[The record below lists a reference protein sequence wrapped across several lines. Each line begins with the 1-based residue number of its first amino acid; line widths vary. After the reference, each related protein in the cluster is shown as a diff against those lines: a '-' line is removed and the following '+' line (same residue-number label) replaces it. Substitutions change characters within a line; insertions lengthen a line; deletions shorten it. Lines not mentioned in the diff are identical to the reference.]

1 MKIGA
6 RDIRGLLSILTVF
19 KAGMANVPLTRSSK
33 IMSAQT
39 ADIHIAWQE
48 HEGPCVSRKDGYD
61 VIFCAICGFRHAV
74 PLPAPA
80 ALAREYQENYYAEE
94 KPTFL
99 AHAGEDQEWAELAQN
114 DRLEAF
120 ERIVGPGRRRLLDIG
135 SGPGFFLK
143 TAKARGWN
151 VTGVEPSRQAAAH
164 ARGLGLEIVEGF
176 FGAELAA
183 TLGRF
188 DAVNLNNV
196 LEHVPD
202 PTAILRAAHAVL
214 EPGGVICVNV
224 PNDFSPLQIAAAA
237 TQGVGE
243 WWVAPPHHLNYFDFA
258 TLANL
263 LERLDFA
270 VAEKTTS
277 FPIEAFLLMGDNYR
291 ADPPL
296 GRVVHGKR
304 KKFDLALE
312 AAGLKEVR
320 RAFYRALAETGIG
333 REAVVIAVKS

>member
-1 MKIGA
+1 MPA
-6 RDIRGLLSILTVF
+6 V
-19 KAGMANVPLTRSSK
+19 AAE
-33 IMSAQT
+33 T
-39 ADIHIAWQE
+39 AERHIAWE
-48 HEGPCVSRKDGYD
+48 SHEGPCIAAKDGYD
-61 VIFCAICGFRHAV
+61 IIHCDMCGFRHAV
-74 PLPAPA
+74 PLPTPES
-80 ALAREYQENYYAEE
+80 LTREYEENYYSAE

-99 AHAGEDQEWAELAQN
+99 EHAGEDQDWAELAQN

-120 ERIVGPGRRRLLDIG
+120 ERLLGAGRRRLLDIG

-143 TAKARGWN
+143 TAKNRGWN

-164 ARGLGLEIVEGF
+164 ARGMGLPIVEGF
-176 FGAELAA
+176 FGADLAVQ
-183 TLGRF
+183 LGRF

-196 LEHVPD
+196 LEHLPD
-202 PTAILRAAHAVL
+202 PIAILRAARDVL
-214 EPGGVICVNV
+214 EPGGAICVNV

-237 TQGVGE
+237 TRGTGE
-243 WWVAPPHHLNYFDFA
+243 WWLAPPHHLNYFDFA
-258 TLANL
+258 TLAAL
-263 LERLDFA
+263 LERLGFR

-333 REAVVIAVKS
+333 REAVVIAVKN